1 MQLLQNTG
9 TLKQSVQVQTN
20 SISLIVSSSDGL
32 SVNSRNNAKLITQ
45 TRAVS
50 QGLVNLADHIHY
62 DVSSKSF

>member
-1 MQLLQNTG
+1 M
-9 TLKQSVQVQTN
+9 LKQSVQVHTN
-20 SISLIVSSSDGL
+20 SISLVVSSSDAL

-50 QGLVNLADHIHY
+50 HGLVNLADRIHY